1 MDRAAGAVTA
11 WLADDVPGGRVLL
24 INNSGIGA
32 FGPFPE
38 PDLPRQLQMIDVNV
52 RGLVDLTGR
61 LLPVLRGRG
70 GAVLNVASTVAYQPT
85 PYAATYGATKA
96 FVLHWTVALDAE
108 WRGTGVRAIAL
119 CPGTTRTEFF
129 AAAGVAGG
137 AVRLRGALSADEV
150 AAAGYG
156 ALAGTG
162 SAVVPGLLNRLMV
175 AGAARLPK
183 AWAARLAARAMAGR
197 RSAPAPWLPSRRR
210 TTIFRSA
217 PALGRAAPAC
227 RVRCG

>member
-61 LLPVLRGRG
+61 LLPALRARG
-70 GAVLNVASTVAYQPT
+70 GAVLNVASTVAYQPI
-85 PYAATYGATKA
+85 PYAATYAATKA
-96 FVLHWTVALDAE
+96 FVLHWSLALDAE
-108 WRGTGVRAIAL
+108 WRGSGLRAIAL

-137 AVRLRGALSADEV
+137 AVRLGGALDADEV

-156 ALAGTG
+156 ALARRGG
-162 SAVVPGLLNRLMV
+162 AVVPGALNRLMV
-175 AGAARLPK
+175 AATARLPK
-183 AWAARLAARAMAGR
+183 AWAARLAARVMAGR
-197 RSAPAPWLPSRRR
+197 RSAR
-210 TTIFRSA
+210 T
-217 PALGRAAPAC
+217 P
-227 RVRCG
+227 